1 MDWRANGIAR
11 VPRAP
16 LVVRGDTLGGP
27 LFRRESFIQGV
38 KWLTFVGKAP
48 LQVLESFRVKLLCVP
63 RKILIAQATHA
74 FKGKVLQGLF
84 FSPGCHGISFQSRLA
99 QLHAHPHTS
108 ELSRYYSVY

>member
-1 MDWRANGIAR
+1 MVGRANGIAR

-48 LQVLESFRVKLLCVP
+48 LQVLSFRVKLLCVP

-74 FKGKVLQGLF
+74 FEGKGFAGFIFFARLPWNIVQWSVVLPVAG
-84 FSPGCHGISFQSRLA
+84 
-99 QLHAHPHTS
+99 
-108 ELSRYYSVY
+108 LSRMGL